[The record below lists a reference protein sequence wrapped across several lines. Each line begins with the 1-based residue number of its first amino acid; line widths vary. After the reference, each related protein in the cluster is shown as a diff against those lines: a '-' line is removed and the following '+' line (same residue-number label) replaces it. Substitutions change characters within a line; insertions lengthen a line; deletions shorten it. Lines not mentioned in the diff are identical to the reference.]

1 MMAEEDTEERYA
13 RYYAFG
19 DNPVKLTFID
29 DVAIKGEVIDYDLKT
44 FKMDNAVVPR
54 VMFSLDV
61 VEIDEKEFRDL
72 CLAKGVKPI

>member
-1 MMAEEDTEERYA
+1 MSEDTEERYA

-29 DVAIKGEVIDYDLKT
+29 DVAVKGEVIDHEHKT
-44 FKMDNAVVPR
+44 FKIDNTVVPR
-54 VMFSLDV
+54 IMFSLEV
-61 VEIDEKEFRDL
+61 AEIDEKEYRNL